1 MFKTMKCTRVEKFLP
16 LYTAGDLTGSTRCR
30 RAVEQH
36 LATCEPCRRAALEY
50 QESRELF
57 RAAALSTDFDDAFY
71 EELRS
76 SVLARIR
83 RDRWRLTPP
92 SAFPGRFGA
101 RFAYAASLVLLA
113 LAAALA
119 LHAYMRRTPEGGAR
133 QNVIADAKREQSPAP
148 PMSES
153 SPAARPRS
161 GDVQTPRP
169 LVESARGT
177 TGKARRAAKSSFP
190 QPGANDESAQNG
202 SPARSQTTSRMLATN
217 ARKPLVPATAATARK
232 RIAEMAATVNSSNGV
247 SGGTTAQPGVSRI
260 EIQTSDPNIR
270 IIWLSPGTEDTA
282 GTLK

>member
-16 LYTAGDLTGSTRCR
+16 LYTAGDLKGSRRR

-36 LATCEPCRRAALEY
+36 LAACALCRRAALEY
-50 QESRELF
+50 QESREMF

-83 RDRWRLTPP
+83 RDRGRLAPP

-101 RFAYAASLVLLA
+101 RFSYAASLVLLA
-113 LAAALA
+113 LVAALA

-133 QNVIADAKREQSPAP
+133 QNAIADAKRAQPPAP
-148 PMSES
+148 ALTES
-153 SPAARPRS
+153 SAPARPRS

-169 LVESARGT
+169 FGESARET
-177 TGKARRAAKSSFP
+177 TGKRRRAAESSFP
-190 QPGANDESAQNG
+190 QPGANAERARNG
-202 SPARSQTTSRMLATN
+202 SAARLRMTGRTPATD

-232 RIAEMAATVNSSNGV
+232 GVAEMAATGVGV
-247 SGGTTAQPGVSRI
+247 SAGTIARPGVSRI

-270 IIWLSPGTEDTA
+270 IIWLSPDTGDPA